1 MKIKH
6 ESDLL
11 RLDQQHELHIE
22 KISKHFQD
30 KINKLERERDN
41 LQSQLARLRRQ
52 ANSKSSTNEP
62 SSGENSKRSQPKP
75 IKPASDYYSISSV
88 QISGTFM

>member
-1 MKIKH
+1 LH

-22 KISKHFQD
+22 KISNHFQD

-41 LQSQLARLRRQ
+41 LQSQIT
-52 ANSKSSTNEP
+52 K
-62 SSGENSKRSQPKP
+62 
-75 IKPASDYYSISSV
+75 
-88 QISGTFM
+88 

>member
-30 KINKLERERDN
+30 KVNKLEREKEN
-41 LQSQLARLRRQ
+41 LQSNVAR
-52 ANSKSSTNEP
+52 
-62 SSGENSKRSQPKP
+62 
-75 IKPASDYYSISSV
+75 
-88 QISGTFM
+88 